1 MMEFW
6 AEYCKY
12 ISVAILA
19 GVIIDIIV
27 GDPAFLLHPVQI
39 IGKLIE
45 ILEKLLRG
53 KKVTET
59 GEDAGESGK
68 VGSGLKDFVLGVIE
82 VMVVVAVTGG
92 VSFGICYLAYRI
104 NTYLL
109 LAVMIVMCWQCIAA
123 KSLRDAA
130 LAVYV
135 PLSKGDVEG
144 ARKAVSMIV
153 GRDTQSLDDKG
164 ITKAAVL
171 FFIRCLE
178 DLFFHLFIRRSAQWI
193 P

>member
-1 MMEFW
+1 M
-6 AEYCKY
+6 
-12 ISVAILA
+12 
-19 GVIIDIIV
+19 
-27 GDPAFLLHPVQI
+27 
-39 IGKLIE
+39 
-45 ILEKLLRG
+45 
-53 KKVTET
+53 
-59 GEDAGESGK
+59 
-68 VGSGLKDFVLGVIE
+68 LGVTS
-82 VMVVVAVTGG
+82 VTGI
-92 VSFGICYLAYRI
+92 VSFGICYIAYRI

-164 ITKAAVL
+164 ITKAQIEELINSNQQVWAELNYATRILRANPLLDELCGQFGLTPADVDEMFGL
-171 FFIRCLE
+171 
-178 DLFFHLFIRRSAQWI
+178 
-193 P
+193 